1 MLEALSPNLLELL
14 HGQDSVDS
22 AHSRGI
28 YQEMHLIIA
37 AGGREL
43 LLTSKWCRVGVSLI
57 SFQCTGQTAT
67 QQNDAVSNVSKG
79 QG

>member
-1 MLEALSPNLLELL
+1 MLEALSPNLVELL

-37 AGGREL
+37 AGG
-43 LLTSKWCRVGVSLI
+43 
-57 SFQCTGQTAT
+57 
-67 QQNDAVSNVSKG
+67 KG
-79 QG
+79 AAIDI